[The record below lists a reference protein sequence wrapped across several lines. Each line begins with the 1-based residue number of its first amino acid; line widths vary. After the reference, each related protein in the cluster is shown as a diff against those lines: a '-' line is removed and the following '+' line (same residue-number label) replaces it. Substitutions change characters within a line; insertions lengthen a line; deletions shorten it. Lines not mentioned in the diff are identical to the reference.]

1 MEFNR
6 VQKVLTDF
14 VELMRDGY
22 KERLASEGINAS
34 GSLSNSVTA
43 NVEMDGTIFE
53 VSLTLNEYWKYIEG
67 GRPPT
72 QNNGNG
78 ELRRNILQ
86 WIKVKPVLPKPFN
99 GKLPTEEQLA
109 YLISRKIHREGYEG
123 KEPLKKTFEELEI
136 MLKEDLENAFADDIA
151 EDIEK
156 IMVLFK

>member
-1 MEFNR
+1 MEFKR
-6 VQKVLTDF
+6 VEKVLIDF
-14 VELMRDGY
+14 AELMRDGY

-34 GSLSNSVTA
+34 GSLSNSVA
-43 NVEMDGTIFE
+43 AQVEMNGTVFE

-78 ELRRNILQ
+78 ELRRSILQ
-86 WIKVKPVLPKPFN
+86 WIKVKPVLPTPYD

-109 YLISRKIHREGYEG
+109 YLISRKIHKEGYEG
-123 KEPLKKTFEELEI
+123 KEPLKKTFEVVEDMLRDDLEI
-136 MLKEDLENAFADDIA
+136 AFAEDIA

>member
-43 NVEMDGTIFE
+43 NVEMNGTVFE
-53 VSLTLNEYWKYIEG
+53 VSLTLNEYWKYIES

-72 QNNGNG
+72 SNNGNG

-123 KEPLKKTFEELEI
+123 KEPLKKTFDELEI
-136 MLKEDLENAFADDIA
+136 MLKDDLENAFAEDIA

>member
-22 KERLASEGINAS
+22 KERLAAEGINAS

-43 NVEMDGTIFE
+43 NVEMDGTVFE

-123 KEPLKKTFEELEI
+123 KEPLKKTFEELED
-136 MLKEDLENAFADDIA
+136 MLKSDLEIAFAEDVA

>member
-43 NVEMDGTIFE
+43 NVEMDGTVFE

-136 MLKEDLENAFADDIA
+136 MLKEDLEIAFAEDIA

>member
-43 NVEMDGTIFE
+43 NVELDGTVFE

-86 WIKVKPVLPKPFN
+86 WIKVKPVLPTPFN

-123 KEPLKKTFEELEI
+123 KEPLKKTFEEVEDMLKSDLEI
-136 MLKEDLENAFADDIA
+136 AFAEDIA

>member
-43 NVEMDGTIFE
+43 NVELNGTVFE

-123 KEPLKKTFEELEI
+123 KEPLKKTYEEVEDMLKSDLEI
-136 MLKEDLENAFADDIA
+136 AFAEDIA

>member
-1 MEFNR
+1 MEFKR
-6 VQKVLTDF
+6 VEKVLIDF
-14 VELMRDGY
+14 AELMRDGY
-22 KERLASEGINAS
+22 KERLESEGINAS
-34 GSLSNSVTA
+34 GSLSNSVA
-43 NVEMDGTIFE
+43 AQVEMNGTVFE

-78 ELRRNILQ
+78 ELRRSILQ
-86 WIKVKPVLPKPFN
+86 WIKVKPVLPTPYD

-109 YLISRKIHREGYEG
+109 YLISRKIHKEGYEG
-123 KEPLKKTFEELEI
+123 KEPLKKTFEEVEDMLRGDLEI
-136 MLKEDLENAFADDIA
+136 AFAEDIA

>member
-22 KERLASEGINAS
+22 KERLAADGINAS

-43 NVEMDGTIFE
+43 NVEMDGAVFE

-72 QNNGNG
+72 QNDGNG

-86 WIKVKPVLPKPFN
+86 WIKVKPVLPTPFN

-123 KEPLKKTFEELEI
+123 KEPLKKTYEEVEDMLKSDLEI
-136 MLKEDLENAFADDIA
+136 AFAEDIA

>member
-43 NVEMDGTIFE
+43 NVEMDGTVFE

-123 KEPLKKTFEELEI
+123 KEPLKKTFEELED
-136 MLKEDLENAFADDIA
+136 MLKSDLEIAFAEDIA

>member
-43 NVEMDGTIFE
+43 NVELDGTVFE

-123 KEPLKKTFEELEI
+123 KEPLKKTFEELED
-136 MLKEDLENAFADDIA
+136 MLKSDLEIAFAEDIA

>member
-43 NVEMDGTIFE
+43 NVEMDGTVFE

-86 WIKVKPVLPKPFN
+86 WIKVKPVLPTPFN

-123 KEPLKKTFEELEI
+123 KEPLKKTFEEVEDMLKSDLEI
-136 MLKEDLENAFADDIA
+136 AFAEDIA

>member
-22 KERLASEGINAS
+22 KERLAADGINAS

-43 NVEMDGTIFE
+43 NVEMDGTVFE

-123 KEPLKKTFEELEI
+123 KEPLKKTFEEVEDMLKSDLEI
-136 MLKEDLENAFADDIA
+136 AFAEDIA

>member
-1 MEFNR
+1 MVFRR
-6 VQKVLTDF
+6 VEKVLNDF
-14 VELMRDGY
+14 AELMLDGY
-22 KERLASEGINAS
+22 RERLETDGINAS
-34 GSLSNSVTA
+34 GSLSNTLSV
-43 NVEMDGTIFE
+43 NVEHNGVLYE
-53 VSLTLNEYWKYIEG
+53 VSFNINKYWRWLEEG
-67 GRPPT
+67 RQPT
-72 QNNGNG
+72 KNDGNG

-86 WIKVKPVLPKPFN
+86 WIRQKPVLPKPFN

-123 KEPLKKTFEELEI
+123 KEPLKKTFEEVED

>member
-43 NVEMDGTIFE
+43 NVEMDGTVFE

-86 WIKVKPVLPKPFN
+86 WIKVKPVLPTPFN

-136 MLKEDLENAFADDIA
+136 MLKEDLEIAFAEDIA

>member
-22 KERLASEGINAS
+22 KERLAADGINAS

-43 NVEMDGTIFE
+43 NVEMDGTVFE

-86 WIKVKPVLPKPFN
+86 WIKVKPVLPTPFN

-123 KEPLKKTFEELEI
+123 KEPLKKTFEEVEDMLKSDLEI
-136 MLKEDLENAFADDIA
+136 AFAEDIA

>member
-22 KERLASEGINAS
+22 KERLAADGINAS

-43 NVEMDGTIFE
+43 NVELDGTVFE

-86 WIKVKPVLPKPFN
+86 WIKAKPVLPTPFN

-123 KEPLKKTFEELEI
+123 KEPLKKTFEEVEDMLKSDLEI
-136 MLKEDLENAFADDIA
+136 AFAEDIA
-151 EDIEK
+151 EDIDK
-156 IMVLFK
+156 IMILFK

>member
-1 MEFNR
+1 MVFRR
-6 VQKVLTDF
+6 VEKVLSDF
-14 VELMRDGY
+14 AELMLDGY
-22 KERLASEGINAS
+22 KERLETDGINAS
-34 GSLSNSVTA
+34 GSLSNTLSV
-43 NVEMDGTIFE
+43 NVEQNGVLYE
-53 VSLTLNEYWKYIEG
+53 VSFNINKYWRWLEEG
-67 GRPPT
+67 RAPT

-86 WIKVKPVLPKPFN
+86 WIRQKPVLPTPFN

-123 KEPLKKTFEELEI
+123 KEPLKKTFEEVEDMLKSDLEI
-136 MLKEDLENAFADDIA
+136 AFAEDIA

>member
-43 NVEMDGTIFE
+43 NVEMDGAVFE

-86 WIKVKPVLPKPFN
+86 WIKVKPVLPTPFN

-123 KEPLKKTFEELEI
+123 KEPLKKTFEEVEDMLKSDLEI
-136 MLKEDLENAFADDIA
+136 AFAEDIA

>member
-1 MEFNR
+1 MEFKR
-6 VQKVLTDF
+6 VEKVLIDF
-14 VELMRDGY
+14 AELMRDGY

-34 GSLSNSVTA
+34 GSLSNSVA
-43 NVEMDGTIFE
+43 AQVEMNGTVFE

-78 ELRRNILQ
+78 ELRRSILQ
-86 WIKVKPVLPKPFN
+86 WIKVKPVLPKPFD

-109 YLISRKIHREGYEG
+109 YLISRKIHKEGYEG
-123 KEPLKKTFEELEI
+123 KEPLKKTFEVVEDMLRDDLEI
-136 MLKEDLENAFADDIA
+136 AFAEDIA